1 MEPASP
7 VALLTRFRVVALIV
21 LGTLALISA
30 SVAVVAAATTGPP
43 KQTTTRDTGNVLP
56 SSSATASP
64 SPSPGASTPDT
75 GGDQAGYNGGQQ
87 PGGPRV
93 DYFRVTN
100 QPECLAGGRSTL
112 ASVEWG
118 VSGGATGAT
127 ISIDNAGSYRTY
139 AGVTGTDSLP
149 FPCEHAKPGSTV
161 KHTYTL
167 RTTGGGQPASM
178 AFTLTK
184 KSGDPAPTPSGHKTD
199 PPATPSAPAKY
210 NG

>member
-1 MEPASP
+1 MEPANP
-7 VALLTRFRVVALIV
+7 IALLTRFRVVALIV

-43 KQTTTRDTGNVLP
+43 KQTATRGNVPP
-56 SSSATASP
+56 SPSATASP
-64 SPSPGASTPDT
+64 TPSPSTSTPTT

-87 PGGPRV
+87 SGGPRV

-100 QPECLAGGRSTL
+100 QPECLPGGRSTL

-127 ISIDNAGSYRTY
+127 LSIDNAGIYRTY
-139 AGVTGTDSLP
+139 QGVSGSDNVP

-167 RTTGGGQPASM
+167 RTTGGGQQKAM
-178 AFTLTK
+178 TLTVTA
-184 KSGDPAPTPSGHKTD
+184 KSGDPAPTPSGHKTN
-199 PPATPSAPAKY
+199 PPATPSAPPKY
-210 NG
+210 